1 MESARMIAPAQRLL
15 EASPDPFGQSFTYT
29 YYINNP
35 CVLLKSLPL
44 VAAAFSH
51 HSRFPNLTHVAALQ
65 RKTVNPLDPRQRF
78 CQYWLR
84 ECNLT
89 ADNRFCCGLG
99 TLKSANHRAGTPI
112 NQSHCGSAGS
122 LNFCESEA
130 NPTSPT
136 VKIASPCGTKG
147 LTVFGP
153 NHDTSDSSL
162 YLCYPK

>member
-1 MESARMIAPAQRLL
+1 MFCIVK
-15 EASPDPFGQSFTYT
+15 DPFGQSFTYT

-65 RKTVNPLDPRQRF
+65 PKTVNPLDPRQRF

-130 NPTSPT
+130 NPTSHT
-136 VKIASPCGTKG
+136 VKIASLLEQDPFQFLKACNSIHLGIFAFIK
-147 LTVFGP
+147 
-153 NHDTSDSSL
+153 
-162 YLCYPK
+162 